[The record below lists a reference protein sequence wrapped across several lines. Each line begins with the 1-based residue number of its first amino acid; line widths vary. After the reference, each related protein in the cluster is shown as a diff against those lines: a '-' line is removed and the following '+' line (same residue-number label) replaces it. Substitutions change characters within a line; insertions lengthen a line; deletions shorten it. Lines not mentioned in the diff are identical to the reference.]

1 EGQKEIFYL
10 TGEDTNMLKNSP
22 LLEGYKAKGIEVLLL
37 DEEVDA
43 IIVPSIGT
51 YKELPLSAIN
61 HADMD
66 EDKEALKESEE
77 AFKEL
82 TIKIKELLK
91 DDVKDVKVTA
101 RLKTSPSCLVYDKND
116 PDFAM
121 QQMLKQMGQMDM
133 PEIKPILEIN
143 PEHAIFTK
151 LNENKDSN
159 KLADISSLLL
169 DLAKLNEGMK
179 IEDTHGFSQKINKLI
194 ENSI

>member
-1 EGQKEIFYL
+1 
-10 TGEDTNMLKNSP
+10 
-22 LLEGYKAKGIEVLLL
+22 
-37 DEEVDA
+37 
-43 IIVPSIGT
+43 
-51 YKELPLSAIN
+51 
-61 HADMD
+61 
-66 EDKEALKESEE
+66 
-77 AFKEL
+77 
-82 TIKIKELLK
+82 
-91 DDVKDVKVTA
+91 
-101 RLKTSPSCLVYDKND
+101 
-116 PDFAM
+116 M